1 MAQLEPKDRAVQMS
15 QHLFSELA
23 ERKANDPM
31 LQKVILCGP
40 CDFSQTLGDRGLL

>member
-31 LQKVILCGP
+31 LQKVICVDLVI
-40 CDFSQTLGDRGLL
+40 LVRH